1 MIWKGKYSENSVEVN
16 FSVKGWEGETDL
28 VGFVFRKKN
37 NCIELDYAYYS
48 FFGGCCDGS
57 SYSLLSVNY
66 INIDSFTIQEYI
78 EDDKLVGQITF
89 LNPNT
94 QTLVTIKFS
103 YIFTP
108 DDYFDSNISDVT
120 FNDCFDTNFSI
131 NIDLNSDNINDFS
144 ITHNETDL
152 LPDGTTHT
160 IQINSLNENTIS
172 TKYIFLPHKIIF
184 EPPFSSFISLGSN
197 DITNHNL
204 GRFSEYTSP
213 LQNFNY
219 WHSTEGATYNNID
232 DYIIVKVEKDGLFYY
247 GWIKIKIDYEDCI
260 FEIVETYINPT
271 PNEHISV
278 N

>member
-28 VGFVFRKKN
+28 VGFVFSKKN
-37 NCIELDYAYYS
+37 NCIELDYAYYA

-57 SYSLLSVNY
+57 SRSLLSVKY

-78 EDDKLVGQITF
+78 EDEKLVGQITF

-94 QTLVTIKFS
+94 QNLVTIKFS

-108 DDYFDSNISDVT
+108 DDYFDSNTTDIT
-120 FNDCFDTNFSI
+120 FNDCIGTNFPI
-131 NIDLNSDNINDFS
+131 NIDLNSDNVYDFS
-144 ITHNETDL
+144 ITLDDTDL

-160 IQINSLNENTIS
+160 IQINSLNENTILS
-172 TKYIFLPHKIIF
+172 TLTRYRIIL
-184 EPPFSSFISLGSN
+184 EPPFSSSDSPGSSYIN
-197 DITNHNL
+197 NYNL
-204 GRFSEYTSP
+204 GIFREYTPP
-213 LQNFNY
+213 LQSFNFWFPNSFWRY
-219 WHSTEGATYNNID
+219 KNNID
-232 DYIIVKVEKDGLFYY
+232 GYIVIKFEEGGLFYY